1 MFMGAGPKMR
11 SGRPGRWAA
20 RSETLGCDE
29 HGPLLRPHK
38 ANNAKRAERRI
49 QAKLTEGDFLAVVS
63 LVILG
68 SGQL

>member
-1 MFMGAGPKMR
+1 MLGGTFRQQRAK
-11 SGRPGRWAA
+11 
-20 RSETLGCDE
+20 TLGRDE

-68 SGQL
+68 GGQL